1 MVGSGLWSD
10 LDYGRICI
18 MVGSG
23 LWSDLDYGRIWIM
36 VGSGLWLDLDPFL
49 FIKSDPGFQRGST
62 KIPLKYTNIIYLS
75 ISIKKI
81 E

>member
-1 MVGSGLWSD
+1 
-10 LDYGRICI
+10 
-18 MVGSG
+18 
-23 LWSDLDYGRIWIM
+23 M